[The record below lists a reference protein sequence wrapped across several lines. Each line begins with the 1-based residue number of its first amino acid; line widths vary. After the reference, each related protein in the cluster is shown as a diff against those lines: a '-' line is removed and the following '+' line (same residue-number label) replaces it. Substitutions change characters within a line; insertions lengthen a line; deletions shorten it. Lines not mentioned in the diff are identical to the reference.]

1 MPHDE
6 VITELWR
13 IKDEIAAEC
22 NYDIH
27 ALAKALREDEKK
39 HPRDLLTP
47 TAAISHPEAHAL
59 RQ

>member
-27 ALAKALREDEKK
+27 ALAKTLREDEKK
-39 HPRDLLTP
+39 HPRDIFAP
-47 TAAISHPEAHAL
+47 TAAISHPAGAHPAG
-59 RQ
+59 

>member
-27 ALAKALREDEKK
+27 ALVQALREDGLKL
-39 HPRDLLTP
+39 PPNLLCSP
-47 TAAISHPEAHAL
+47 SPGFSSSPCP
-59 RQ
+59 